1 MIFTW
6 MLLQILFNKK
16 KDIRKLY
23 NGYNNSNAIQAYVPI
38 IMY

>member
-6 MLLQILFNKK
+6 MLLRILFKK
-16 KDIRKLY
+16 KYIRKLY

-38 IMY
+38 IMN